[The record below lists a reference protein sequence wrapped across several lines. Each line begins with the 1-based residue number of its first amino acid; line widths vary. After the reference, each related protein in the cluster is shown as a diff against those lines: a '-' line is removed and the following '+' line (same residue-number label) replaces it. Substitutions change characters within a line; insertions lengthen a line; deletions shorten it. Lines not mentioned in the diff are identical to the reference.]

1 MSERLPIFDR
11 FSALAD
17 PTRARLLLAL
27 ERREL
32 AVAELTAVLQLPQST
47 VSRHLK
53 VLTGGGWLVAR
64 REGTSRHYSLAPDR
78 LSGASRRLWQLV
90 REEVAATPTAAA
102 DADRLRRV
110 LAERR
115 ARSREFFA
123 SAAGRWD
130 RLRRDL
136 FGRDA
141 EAPVLLGL
149 LDERWTVGDL
159 GCGTGRAAEALAPYV
174 ERVVAIDNSEA
185 MLEEA
190 ARRLTPLANV
200 ELRRGELES
209 LPVADGELD
218 AALLVLVLHHVAD
231 PGEALAEVARALAPG
246 GRLLIVDLAPH
257 ERLEFRD
264 EMGHLWLGFS
274 EAQLGGWLSA
284 AGFASWRLAPLA
296 ADREAPPAERRPALF
311 ALTAR
316 RAEGAAVIQL
326 SAPATAT
333 TTFRATAEIPDSRGA

>member
-1 MSERLPIFDR
+1 MDERLPIFDR

-17 PTRARLLLAL
+17 PTRTRLLLAL

-32 AVAELTAVLQLPQST
+32 AVAELTTVLQLPQST

-53 VLTGGGWLVAR
+53 VLADGGWLGSR
-64 REGTSRHYSLAPDR
+64 REGTSRLYSLAPDR
-78 LSGASRRLWQLV
+78 LGAPAVRLWQLV
-90 REEVAATPTAAA
+90 REEMAATPTAAA
-102 DADRLRRV
+102 DGERLRRV
-110 LAERR
+110 LADRR
-115 ARSREFFA
+115 ARSQEFFA

-136 FGRDA
+136 FGLHA

-174 ERVVAIDNSEA
+174 NRVVAVDPSEA
-185 MLEEA
+185 MLDEA
-190 ARRLTPLANV
+190 GRRLSALVNV
-200 ELRRGELES
+200 DLRRGELES
-209 LPVADGELD
+209 LPLADGELD

-231 PGEALAEVARALAPG
+231 PAEALAQVARVLAPG

-264 EMGHLWLGFS
+264 QMGHLWLGFS
-274 EAQLGGWLSA
+274 EAQLGGWLAA
-284 AGFASWRLAPLA
+284 AGFATWNLAPLA
-296 ADREAPPAERRPALF
+296 LDREAPAGERRPALF
-311 ALTAR
+311 ALSAR
-316 RAEGAAVIQL
+316 RA
-326 SAPATAT
+326 
-333 TTFRATAEIPDSRGA
+333 FRSTNPN